1 MIADFPRSRTILAAA
16 LLVTGLCACC
26 TPGPMTAD
34 FQPEGE
40 AAPAGLPGEAI
51 DPAFEHLEMP
61 DDGNQDP
68 GAGIPGIDP

>member
-16 LLVTGLCACC
+16 LLVTGLGACC
-26 TPGPMTAD
+26 TEQPMEPGI
-34 FQPEGE
+34 QPEGE